1 MAGGNGHSELGFEY
15 WSAFL
20 AAAIGGALVTEPFE
34 LSKRALRD
42 ALQRFTRSQQCS
54 TELREIIRNMRKGE

>member
-1 MAGGNGHSELGFEY
+1 MAGGNGHHEIGFEY
-15 WSAFL
+15 WAAYL
-20 AAAIGGALVTEPFE
+20 ASTIGGALVTEPYD
-34 LSKRALRD
+34 LSKPALRS